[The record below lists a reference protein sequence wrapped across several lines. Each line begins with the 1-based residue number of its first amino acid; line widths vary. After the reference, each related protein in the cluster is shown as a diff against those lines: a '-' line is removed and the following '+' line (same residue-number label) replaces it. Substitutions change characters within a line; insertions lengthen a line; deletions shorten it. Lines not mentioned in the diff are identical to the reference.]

1 MTLLYPL
8 QHEDHDAHLHGSAET
23 TNAENKP
30 VNNVWGAVIGATLL
44 VNLATFSGV
53 LILVIPAVQQGYLK
67 YRGVPGTPGA
77 VAGKGGRMLDIVVPG
92 FAVGALIATAVF
104 LIFPEALMY
113 IGGGHGDHDDHSDH
127 EDHSDHGH
135 RYLQDGHE
143 EHGDEEGV
151 IAAKFGCSILGGF
164 LLPFFFSIFFH
175 ISDEDIQ
182 TQPQG
187 DEKAVKDGS
196 SANES
201 ECESCVVPE
210 AEADAETGIVVAA
223 VQQQAP
229 VVVKPVVN
237 KMLCATILL
246 GDCFHNFSDG
256 LFIAAAFR
264 SCSQKLA
271 IGIMLVT
278 LAHEIPQELADFVIL
293 TQYGGLSVK
302 LALLLNFVSGLSVML
317 GGVIFLASNAS
328 AQATG
333 VILAMGGGVYLNAA
347 ACETIPRMEPAIKVR
362 WDRVVM
368 LFSIILGAIPI
379 GVILIDHK
387 HCG

>member
-1 MTLLYPL
+1 
-8 QHEDHDAHLHGSAET
+8 
-23 TNAENKP
+23 
-30 VNNVWGAVIGATLL
+30 
-44 VNLATFSGV
+44 
-53 LILVIPAVQQGYLK
+53 
-67 YRGVPGTPGA
+67 
-77 VAGKGGRMLDIVVPG
+77 
-92 FAVGALIATAVF
+92 
-104 LIFPEALMY
+104 MY

-210 AEADAETGIVVAA
+210 AEADAETGIVVEA

-293 TQYGGLSVK
+293 TQYAGISVK
-302 LALLLNFVSGLSVML
+302 MALLLNFVSGLSVML

-347 ACETIPRMEPAIKVR
+347 ACETIPRMEPAMKVR

-379 GVILIDHK
+379 GLILIDHK